1 MLTGISHQ
9 HVLSYN
15 PEMKTF
21 WRIDSLMECEYDKI
35 RINYENVPF
44 HGGKMKKVI
53 FDVDGVLLS
62 EERYFDIAALT
73 VWEILYSPKY
83 MGMPAE
89 KDNFIVGTVNEGRI
103 AECRKSVWG
112 NGTLIS
118 WLKARGINS
127 NWDIVHAAL
136 ITIFWI
142 MAEVYSARSGGE
154 KVAFRLESEKDVQ
167 ETGKILMGIP
177 VPSADKILE
186 KWEKTVPEG
195 IYGEDVIHTLA
206 AAMAPSFANPDTWAE
221 LRSFFWK
228 IHTSAFQEWYLG
240 DDNYI
245 RYLHKAP
252 YSGGKPGFLDRETP
266 LALPSGIKN
275 MFERLKE
282 SGYELGVATGRARIE
297 MEVPFKTYGW
307 DEEFESNYLATA
319 SDAVDE
325 SKMYGGSVPD
335 KPHPFIYLC
344 AAYGRNKENYP
355 AYMAGTIA
363 RGSEDEIYVCGDS
376 FSDLLGSRAAGF
388 RFIGVLYG
396 AEKDKTASLFEKEGV
411 PYVHNVLEIPDL
423 LSGI

>member
-1 MLTGISHQ
+1 
-9 HVLSYN
+9 
-15 PEMKTF
+15 
-21 WRIDSLMECEYDKI
+21 
-35 RINYENVPF
+35 
-44 HGGKMKKVI
+44 MKKVI

-127 NWDIVHAAL
+127 NWDMVHAAL

-252 YSGGKPGFLDRETP
+252 YSGGKPGFQDRETP
-266 LALPSGIKN
+266 VSYTH
-275 MFERLKE
+275 LKQP
-282 SGYELGVATGRARIE
+282 T
-297 MEVPFKTYGW
+297 
-307 DEEFESNYLATA
+307 N
-319 SDAVDE
+319 
-325 SKMYGGSVPD
+325 
-335 KPHPFIYLC
+335 
-344 AAYGRNKENYP
+344 
-355 AYMAGTIA
+355 
-363 RGSEDEIYVCGDS
+363 
-376 FSDLLGSRAAGF
+376 
-388 RFIGVLYG
+388 
-396 AEKDKTASLFEKEGV
+396 
-411 PYVHNVLEIPDL
+411 
-423 LSGI
+423 

>member
-1 MLTGISHQ
+1 
-9 HVLSYN
+9 
-15 PEMKTF
+15 
-21 WRIDSLMECEYDKI
+21 
-35 RINYENVPF
+35 
-44 HGGKMKKVI
+44 MKKVI

-127 NWDIVHAAL
+127 NWDMVHAAL

-221 LRSFFWK
+221 
-228 IHTSAFQEWYLG
+228 
-240 DDNYI
+240 
-245 RYLHKAP
+245 
-252 YSGGKPGFLDRETP
+252 
-266 LALPSGIKN
+266 
-275 MFERLKE
+275 
-282 SGYELGVATGRARIE
+282 
-297 MEVPFKTYGW
+297 
-307 DEEFESNYLATA
+307 
-319 SDAVDE
+319 
-325 SKMYGGSVPD
+325 
-335 KPHPFIYLC
+335 
-344 AAYGRNKENYP
+344 
-355 AYMAGTIA
+355 
-363 RGSEDEIYVCGDS
+363 
-376 FSDLLGSRAAGF
+376 
-388 RFIGVLYG
+388 
-396 AEKDKTASLFEKEGV
+396 
-411 PYVHNVLEIPDL
+411 
-423 LSGI
+423 

>member
-1 MLTGISHQ
+1 
-9 HVLSYN
+9 
-15 PEMKTF
+15 
-21 WRIDSLMECEYDKI
+21 
-35 RINYENVPF
+35 
-44 HGGKMKKVI
+44 MKKVI

-221 LRSFFWK
+221 LRSSFWK

-266 LALPSGIKN
+266 LAPPSGIKN

-307 DEEFESNYLATA
+307 YEEFESNYLATA

-411 PYVHNVLEIPDL
+411 PYVQNVLEILDL